1 MEIVRIG
8 VIGLGNMG
16 QYHANYLSEGAVE
29 GARLAAVSDAAPDRL
44 AAYAGKAAAFT
55 SSTEL
60 IRSGE
65 VDVVLIATPHFS
77 HTTIGIDA
85 LQHGLHTL
93 VEKPISVHKADA
105 ERLLAAHTDRSLV
118 LAAMFNQRLD
128 GRFMRIKQMV
138 TSGELGEL
146 QRVNWITTEWFRTQ
160 AYYDSSA
167 WRATWKGEGGGLLVN
182 QCPHQLDSLQWLTG
196 MPSRVRA
203 FCGLGKRHNIEV
215 EDEVTA
221 YLEYANGATGV
232 LTASTGEYPG
242 ANRLELVGDRGR
254 IVLDGGRLQ
263 ITRSAISVSA
273 FCRSTNEVF
282 GKPEVTCEELELECS
297 PGKHE
302 AVTQNFV
309 DAIRLGTA
317 LVAPAEEGL
326 HSLELANA
334 MLYSSLTASTIELPL
349 DGAAYEAR
357 LNELIANSTFEKHVS
372 GANTPVDISKS
383 FRK

>member
-16 QYHANYLSEGAVE
+16 QYHANYLSNGTVD
-29 GARLAAVSDAAPDRL
+29 GARLTAVSDAAPDRL

-55 SSTEL
+55 SSAEL

-65 VDVVLIATPHFS
+65 VDAVLIATPHFS

-128 GRFMRIKQMV
+128 ERFMRVKQMV
-138 TSGELGEL
+138 ASGELGEL

-167 WRATWKGEGGGLLVN
+167 WRATWKGEGGGLLIN

-203 FCGLGKRHNIEV
+203 FCGLGRRHNIEV

-221 YLEYANGATGV
+221 YLEYVNGATGV
-232 LTASTGEYPG
+232 LVATTGEYPG
-242 ANRLELVGDRGR
+242 TNRLELVGDRGR
-254 IVLDGGRLQ
+254 IVLEGGRLQ
-263 ITRSAISVSA
+263 ITRSPSSVST
-273 FCRSTNEVF
+273 FSRSTNEVF
-282 GKPEVTCEELELECS
+282 GKPEVTCEEVELECS

-302 AVTQNFV
+302 AVTQNFI

-317 LVAPAEEGL
+317 LVTPAEEGL

-349 DGAAYEAR
+349 DGLAYEAR
-357 LNELIANSTFEKHVS
+357 LNELIANSTFEKRMS
-372 GANTPVDISKS
+372 GTGTPVDISKS